1 MSNDKLDETAF
12 AIQIKRA
19 DGTEKKKIILTGNE
33 RGTSPKLLE
42 LNDLQYDT
50 DDIIR
55 VYRSDLKGIEI
66 TGTVTGNIPSIED
79 MSSEANKFDYMKNT
93 GFKVSND
100 GLIAKYNKAPVITG
114 VKKVRTVSKG
124 SVDLLADINV
134 SDDIDE
140 NILKNYIYIYI
151 DDKLI
156 GTSDNNSDNNSQL
169 YSNYNFNKVG
179 TYKVKYLLYD
189 SWQRATEIETT
200 VKVESKT
207 RENEIKVYGP
217 NDLNSSD
224 NPAFRIVFD
233 TKNNKILLKG
243 RNETSIVEK
252 ENSDDDIESAK
263 QDNNNQNSENQDS
276 SLART
281 STENY
286 FEIVVRSSKG
296 EEKANISLNGNT
308 EHDKEQLKKLHN
320 LGFDKYDTIS
330 LKAQNPNAV
339 KITGNIISENSN
351 GNSTVANS
359 YENGFGTT
367 DKYSQV
373 RFKITD
379 DGLKEITQ
387 KNLVINGATAITIKI
402 GDTLDLLEGVS
413 VNVNDQNNDDYKLTV
428 EEITSNAKAV
438 SITDDESDTN
448 DSSQS
453 GTTPEDKNKFT
464 KLKEGTYTVRY
475 TATNS
480 WGATTT
486 VDRKITVEPRTDLEK
501 VKLTVKDIDNN
512 NVLVIGFDSITRK
525 LRVIEHTNGSINY
538 LDESQF
544 FEINAYDSLG
554 KTLGTIALRGSQT
567 IDETIID
574 RINAFPYEEGYS
586 LSVWSKVIDNKID
599 ITGSITTEKEN
610 SKEESKKSRYK
621 RTLT

>member
-1 MSNDKLDETAF
+1 MYKTNNDLAFKIKLDTTNNKFILTDESNFVNDISSKANKTTDEVINESDESGDF
-12 AIQIKRA
+12 KMIVRDIRGDVKYSVILNGDQEH
-19 DGTEKKKIILTGNE
+19 DVNELKKIH
-33 RGTSPKLLE
+33 
-42 LNDLQYDT
+42 
-50 DDIIR
+50 
-55 VYRSDLKGIEI
+55 
-66 TGTVTGNIPSIED
+66 
-79 MSSEANKFDYMKNT
+79 NKDF
-93 GFKVSND
+93 S
-100 GLIAKYNKAPVITG
+100 
-114 VKKVRTVSKG
+114 
-124 SVDLLADINV
+124 
-134 SDDIDE
+134 
-140 NILKNYIYIYI
+140 
-151 DDKLI
+151 
-156 GTSDNNSDNNSQL
+156 
-169 YSNYNFNKVG
+169 
-179 TYKVKYLLYD
+179 
-189 SWQRATEIETT
+189 
-200 VKVESKT
+200 
-207 RENEIKVYGP
+207 
-217 NDLNSSD
+217 
-224 NPAFRIVFD
+224 
-233 TKNNKILLKG
+233 
-243 RNETSIVEK
+243 
-252 ENSDDDIESAK
+252 
-263 QDNNNQNSENQDS
+263 
-276 SLART
+276 
-281 STENY
+281 
-286 FEIVVRSSKG
+286 
-296 EEKANISLNGNT
+296 
-308 EHDKEQLKKLHN
+308 
-320 LGFDKYDTIS
+320 KYDTIS
-330 LKAQNPNAV
+330 LYSNNANGI
-339 KITGNIISENSN
+339 KITGSVINKDNNGNKDYSN
-351 GNSTVANS
+351 GFVNI
-359 YENGFGTT
+359 EN
-367 DKYSQV
+367 YSLV

-387 KNLVINGATAITIKI
+387 KNLVINGATAITIKR

-538 LDESQF
+538 LDESQV

-610 SKEESKKSRYK
+610 SKEESKKYRYK
-621 RTLT
+621 RTLTSEEK